1 MILRAKNT
9 KILKRKGKS
18 IRVRSYMMELL
29 EKTGSNIM
37 DDLGWRF
44 LQNRK
49 STASGKARTYS
60 SRVENT
66 PINNHPLEGIYPVFR
81 SDTEW
86 QVQNYSSRKDDEN
99 NFLSL
104 R

>member
-9 KILKRKGKS
+9 NILKRKGKS
-18 IRVRSYMMELL
+18 IRVRSYLMELL
-29 EKTGSNIM
+29 EKTGSNIV
-37 DDLGWRF
+37 DALGWRF

-49 STASGKARTYS
+49 STASEKARNYS
-60 SRVENT
+60 SRAENT
-66 PINNHPLEGIYPVFR
+66 PVNNHPMECIYPVFR

-86 QVQNYSSRKDDEN
+86 LVQNYSSRKDDKN
-99 NFLSL
+99 NFLSM